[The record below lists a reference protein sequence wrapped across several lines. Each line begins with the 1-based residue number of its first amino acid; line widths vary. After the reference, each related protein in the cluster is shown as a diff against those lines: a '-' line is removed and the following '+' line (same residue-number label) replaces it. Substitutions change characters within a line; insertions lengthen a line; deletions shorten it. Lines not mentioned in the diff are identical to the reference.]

1 MNSFSITKALL
12 ISFVLL
18 TGHSVFAQTA
28 KDVALDMK
36 IEGIE
41 FVHPFTEEDDLNKQ
55 LGRPNQ
61 YIEKVSW
68 PDKRIDP
75 KFESD
80 GFYDDEID
88 PSEYKGGT
96 IEKFRNTADLNRRY
110 EYIKNI
116 YLKSPFLNQY
126 MYKKG
131 LFLMRLDKDL
141 TPTQAKQYER
151 ELNKVVK

>member
-1 MNSFSITKALL
+1 MRFLVFSFSLFLCGSA
-12 ISFVLL
+12 
-18 TGHSVFAQTA
+18 FAQTA

-36 IEGIE
+36 VEGIE
-41 FVHPFTEEDDLNKQ
+41 FVHAFTEEDDLNNQ

-61 YIEKVSW
+61 YVEKVSW

-88 PSEYKGGT
+88 PSEFKGGT
-96 IEKFRNTADLNRRY
+96 IEKFRNSTDLNRRY

-116 YLKSPFLNQY
+116 YLSSPFLNQY

-131 LFLMRLDKDL
+131 LFLMRLDKDF
-141 TPTQAKQYER
+141 TPTQAKKYEL
-151 ELNKVVK
+151 EFYKVLK